1 MYCNEKVS
9 GIILA
14 GGKNTRMGKEKAFL
28 KIGGRTII
36 EIITTALKP
45 LTGEIIIISNKP
57 DLYAGYGVRVV
68 RDVIPGQGP
77 LSGIHAGLLQA
88 SNQAALV
95 TACDTP
101 FVSTRLARLLI
112 DHSPAYDI
120 VVPRYRGVVEPLFAL
135 YKKSC
140 LDFFEMS
147 LNKGHNKIARVI
159 ESMILEGIKVKKL
172 EEEDLKA
179 AGTNWEKVFF
189 NVNTPD
195 DLIRAQNMAGN

>member
-1 MYCNEKVS
+1 MNQVS

-28 KIGGRTII
+28 KIGGRMII
-36 EIITTALKP
+36 EIITAALKP
-45 LTGEIIIISNKP
+45 ITGEIIIISNKP
-57 DLYAGYGVRVV
+57 VLYAGCGFPVV
-68 RDVIPGQGP
+68 PDVFPAQGP
-77 LSGIHAGLLQA
+77 LSGIHAGLLHA
-88 SNQAALV
+88 SNPAALI

-112 DHSPAYDI
+112 EHSPAFDL

-135 YKKSC
+135 YNKTC

-147 LNKGHNKIARVI
+147 LKKGHNKIARVI

-172 EEEDLKA
+172 EEEELKA
-179 AGTNWEKVFF
+179 AGTNWERVFF

-195 DLIRAQNMAGN
+195 DLVRAQKMAGD